1 MAVIELK
8 GLTKRFGDVTALHDV
23 DLSVEQG
30 EIFGFLGPNG
40 AGKSTTIDI
49 LLDFVRPTAGTARVF
64 GLEVQQDSLSVRKRT
79 GVLPDGYE
87 VYERLTGRKHVQFA
101 IDSKEATED
110 AGTILDRVGL
120 GPAADR
126 RTGDY
131 SQGMRQRLVLA
142 MALVG
147 TPDLLILDEPTTGL
161 DPNGAREVR
170 RIIREERDRGA
181 TVFFSS
187 HILSQVE
194 AVCDRIAILDR
205 GRIVAVDTIDGL
217 RESAESADALT
228 ITADAVSRAGI
239 EAVEALEGV
248 ASVAVRGETLTV
260 RTNGGNKTAI
270 LHALENHG
278 AEIRDFTTQATSLE
292 DLFARYTDHREDAH
306 RTEDPE

>member
-23 DLSVEQG
+23 DLSVKQG

-64 GLEVQQDSLSVRKRT
+64 GLEVQQESVSVRKRT

-110 AGTILDRVGL
+110 AGTILERVGL

-126 RTGDY
+126 RAGDY

-147 TPDLLILDEPTTGL
+147 KPDLLILDEPTTGL

-170 RIIREERDRGA
+170 RIIQEERDRGA

-187 HILSQVE
+187 HVLSQVE

-217 RESAESADALT
+217 RESAEPADALT
-228 ITADAVSRAGI
+228 ITADAVSQAGI

-248 ASVAVRGETLTV
+248 ASVTMRGDTLTV
-260 RTNGGNKTAI
+260 RTNDGNKTAI

-278 AEIRDFTTQATSLE
+278 AEIHDFTTQATSLE
-292 DLFARYTDHREDAH
+292 DLFARYTDHREAAD